1 MPDAVI
7 GEPVRAPGGLPG
19 RKAISIGG
27 GLATVSGAVR

>member
-7 GEPVRAPGGLPG
+7 CEPVRAPGGLQG
-19 RKAISIGG
+19 RKAMRIGG